1 MNYERLRIFK
11 SSKLTPRRDVSHNPG
26 TAYVNHQ
33 VSICLHWKPAE
44 YNKPH
49 RVQGRSTGQNDP
61 KSHPD
66 LAVLCCGTSARLLKG
81 L

>member
-49 RVQGRSTGQNDP
+49 RVQGKTTPNLILTLLYSAVGRR
-61 KSHPD
+61 PD
-66 LAVLCCGTSARLLKG
+66 C
-81 L
+81 